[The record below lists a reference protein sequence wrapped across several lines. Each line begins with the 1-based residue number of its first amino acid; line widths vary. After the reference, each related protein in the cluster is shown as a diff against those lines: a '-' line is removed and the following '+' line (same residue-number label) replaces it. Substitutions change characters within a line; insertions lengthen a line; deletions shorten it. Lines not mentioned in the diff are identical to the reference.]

1 MRAWTVLVCCGLG
14 LCLAGYLVLL
24 EVGWVE
30 VLMRGAL
37 KMFDSFIITIKLL

>member
-1 MRAWTVLVCCGLG
+1 MRAWTVLVLRTRLVLG
-14 LCLAGYLVLL
+14 CYLVLL

-37 KMFDSFIITIKLL
+37 KKFDSFIITIKLL